1 MKKWLLALLLLS
13 PTAVK
18 AELVTPQFT
27 QGSMNSTT
35 TTTQEITETIEITT
49 YGSALNKWSGDNI
62 THTSTSSGGIADSD
76 SVFNMTTAGS
86 DFSLEVITRAA
97 SQVLEVT
104 EIERE
109 IDTTSTTVSLSVF
122 SQYEFQHMLKR
133 EKPTILQ
140 TLWQRLQET
149 LQIKPSSSKIMEHLR
164 DKSSDQ
170 TSRVTDR
177 R

>member
-1 MKKWLLALLLLS
+1 MKKWLLLLALAFPAS
-13 PTAVK
+13 VS

-35 TTTQEITETIEITT
+35 TTTQEITEEITSTT

-62 THTSTSSGGIADSD
+62 THTSASSGGIADSD

-109 IDTTSTTVSLSVF
+109 IDTSSSTVSLSVF
-122 SQYEFQHMLKR
+122 SQ
-133 EKPTILQ
+133 
-140 TLWQRLQET
+140 
-149 LQIKPSSSKIMEHLR
+149 
-164 DKSSDQ
+164 
-170 TSRVTDR
+170 
-177 R
+177 